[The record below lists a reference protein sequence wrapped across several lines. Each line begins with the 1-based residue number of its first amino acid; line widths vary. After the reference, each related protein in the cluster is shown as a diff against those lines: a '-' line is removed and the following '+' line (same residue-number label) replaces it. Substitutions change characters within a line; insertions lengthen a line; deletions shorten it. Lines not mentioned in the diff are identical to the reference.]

1 MITSLSIKNY
11 ALIEDIQV
19 DFREGFSI
27 ITGETGSGKSILI
40 EGLSLILGSRADLS
54 SVRDLSK
61 KCIIE
66 GTFHIGNYDLEQIFI
81 DAEIDFDEETIIR
94 REILPSGKSRAF
106 INDTP
111 VNLGTLTLVGDK
123 LIDIHSQHQNL
134 ELADTD
140 FQFKVLDALA
150 GTKQDLAEYQSTLLS
165 FKTLQKE
172 LDRLQR
178 LKSEAIKEQDYNTF
192 LFNELNDA
200 QLTPGELEDLEDEYK
215 TISNFEAIQE
225 GFNEITQRLSSD
237 DLGIIQNLTQVRNT
251 LKNLT
256 EMSPENY
263 SLFERVNSALIE
275 LQDVLQEVEN
285 TREGLNVDPN
295 QVHLITSKLN
305 TINSL
310 MLKHSANSVN
320 ELIKIREDL
329 LKKVN
334 VFEDI
339 DDEILRKQNVYNIKE
354 AEIKEMSL
362 RLHTNRKKAI
372 PILKDHL
379 AHILSGLG
387 MEHSRFEIDL
397 QLGESYME
405 SGRDELTILFS
416 ANKGSTLKPLKNVAS
431 GGEISRIMLAIKSI
445 LANYMHLPTI
455 IFDEIDSGVSGEI
468 SDKIGEI
475 MKQMSETMQVLTI
488 THQPQIAAKGD
499 NHYKVFKED
508 KNQSTITQLNRLTKE
523 ERIVEIAQMLSGKE
537 MTTSAIAHAKQLL
550 N

>member
-19 DFREGFSI
+19 NFKEGLTI

-40 EGLSLILGSRADLS
+40 EGLSMILGSRADLS
-54 SVRDLSK
+54 SVRDISK

-66 GTFHIGNYDLEQIFI
+66 GTFQIGNYHLEQEFI
-81 DAEIDFDEETIIR
+81 ESEIDFDDETIIR

-111 VNLGTLTLVGDK
+111 VNLGVLTKIGEK
-123 LIDIHSQHQNL
+123 LIDVHSQHQNL
-134 ELADTD
+134 KLADSG
-140 FQFKVLDALA
+140 FQFQVLDALA
-150 GTKQDLAEYQSTLLS
+150 GTGNDLEAYKSTLLS
-165 FKTLQKE
+165 FKTLQGE
-172 LDRLQR
+172 LDRLQK

-200 QLTPGELEDLEDEYK
+200 NLTPGELDGLEDEYK
-215 TISNFEAIQE
+215 IISNFEAIQE
-225 GFNEITQRLSSD
+225 GLNEVSQRLND
-237 DLGIIQNLTQVRNT
+237 EQMGILPSLIEIRSR
-251 LKNLT
+251 LKDLT
-256 EMSPENY
+256 EMSPDY
-263 SLFERVNSALIE
+263 YPMFERVNSTLIE
-275 LQDVLQEVEN
+275 LQDVFQEIDQKLD
-285 TREGLNVDPN
+285 GLDVDPER
-295 QVHLITSKLN
+295 VHLITSKLN

-310 MLKHSANSVN
+310 MLKHSANSIS
-320 ELIKIREDL
+320 ELIQIREDL

-334 VFEDI
+334 AFEDI

-354 AEIKEMSL
+354 GEIMELSQK
-362 RLHTNRKKAI
+362 LHNDRKKAI
-372 PILKDHL
+372 PLLKEHL
-379 AHILSGLG
+379 VSILSGLG
-387 MEHSRFEIDL
+387 MKNSVFEIDL
-397 QLGESYME
+397 KLTEKFMQT
-405 SGRDELTILFS
+405 GRDELTILFT
-416 ANKGSTLKPLKNVAS
+416 ANKGSSPKPLKQVAS

-455 IFDEIDSGVSGEI
+455 IFDEIDTGVSGEI

-488 THQPQIAAKGD
+488 THLPQIAAKGD
-499 NHYKVFKED
+499 SHFKVFKED
-508 KNQSTITQLNRLTKE
+508 RHQGTITQLNLLSKE